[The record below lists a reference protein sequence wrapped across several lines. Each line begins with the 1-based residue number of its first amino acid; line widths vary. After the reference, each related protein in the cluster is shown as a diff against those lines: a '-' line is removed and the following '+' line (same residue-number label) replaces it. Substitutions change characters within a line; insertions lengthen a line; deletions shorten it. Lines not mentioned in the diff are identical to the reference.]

1 MVRGRRSAKGAD
13 EKAEDWLLSW
23 LARREY
29 SVREA
34 SCRLARK
41 GVTQARV
48 DDVMERFVSEGV
60 ISDQRFAESLVRTRV
75 SRGHGPL
82 LVTAELRRR
91 GIEREIADRAMA
103 EYKWRDIGQTAK
115 IKRFGEDNPE
125 NSKEFDRQARFLA
138 GRGFPMDI
146 IFSVLGR

>member
-1 MVRGRRSAKGAD
+1 MPRGQRSIKGAD

-34 SCRLARK
+34 SCRLVRK
-41 GVTQARV
+41 GVTRARV
-48 DDVMERFVSEGV
+48 DDVMERFVSEGF
-60 ISDQRFAESLVRTRV
+60 ISDQRFAESLVRIRV

-82 LVTAELRRR
+82 LVGAELRRR
-91 GIEREIADRAMA
+91 GVEREIADRAMA
-103 EYKWRDIGQTAK
+103 ECRWRDIGQAAK
-115 IKRFGEDNPE
+115 IKRFGEDHPE
-125 NSKEFDRQARFLA
+125 NGREFDRQARFLA